1 MKYCPLCTTEM
12 VEKIIGEAARLA
24 CASEGC
30 DFIHW
35 DNPTP
40 VVAVVVEHQ
49 GKIVLA
55 NNYAWPDHIYSVITG
70 FLEKKE
76 SAAEGA
82 IREVK
87 EELGLTSVY
96 SELIDIYP
104 FARMNQIIMG
114 YYVRAR
120 GSIELNEELRSYK
133 HVEKEDLFT
142 WDSATGY
149 ILRDWL
155 NSQGLQA
162 EEKSLFK
169 ALNNQK
175 KRSELYQRI
184 DELVCQIPEG
194 QLATYGQI
202 AKLLGKCGARQVGYA
217 MSSLQ
222 EDSEVPWQ
230 RVINSQ
236 GQISSRNSSD
246 GHTLQ
251 RIILEEEGIEF
262 NEKGKVNLEKYRWQ
276 GPGNDSV
283 D

>member
-1 MKYCPLCTTEM
+1 MKYCPLCTSEL
-12 VEKIIGEAARLA
+12 VEKYLSDADRLV
-24 CASEGC
+24 CSNSEC

-40 VVAVVVEHQ
+40 VVAVVVEHK

-55 NNYAWPDHIYSVITG
+55 NNYAWPDHIFSVITG
-70 FLEKKE
+70 FLEKRE

-87 EELGLTSVY
+87 EELGLTATY

-114 YYVRAR
+114 YYVKAK
-120 GSIELNEELRSYK
+120 GSVKLNEELRSHKYINAA
-133 HVEKEDLFT
+133 DLYT

-155 NSQGLQA
+155 NSQGFNPK
-162 EEKSLFK
+162 EKSLFQ
-169 ALNNQK
+169 ALQK
-175 KRSELYQRI
+175 KKQRSELYQKI

-202 AKLLGKCGARQVGYA
+202 AKILGGCGARQVGYA
-217 MSSLQ
+217 MSSLGD
-222 EDSEVPWQ
+222 DSDVPWQ

-236 GQISSRNSSD
+236 GQISTRNSSD
-246 GHTLQ
+246 GHALQ

-262 NEKGKVNLEKYRWQ
+262 NEKGKVNLELYRWM
-276 GPGNDSV
+276 GPQ
-283 D
+283 

>member
-1 MKYCPLCTTEM
+1 MKFCPLCTSEL
-12 VEKIIGEAARLA
+12 VEKYLSDAMRMA
-24 CASEGC
+24 CPAEDC
-30 DFIHW
+30 EFVHW

-40 VVAVVVEHQ
+40 VVAVVVEHR
-49 GKIVLA
+49 GEIVLA
-55 NNYAWPDHIYSVITG
+55 NNYAWPEHIFSVITG

-82 IREVK
+82 AREVK
-87 EELGLTSVY
+87 EELGLTAVHT
-96 SELIDIYP
+96 ELIDIYP

-114 YYVRAR
+114 YFVRAK
-120 GSIELNEELRSYK
+120 GKIQLNEELRSYK
-133 HVEKEDLFT
+133 HVRAEDLFT

-155 NSQGLQA
+155 NSQGFNPP
-162 EEKSLFK
+162 EKNLFK
-169 ALNNQK
+169 ALQK
-175 KRSELYQRI
+175 KTQRSQLYQRI

-202 AKLLGKCGARQVGYA
+202 AKILGGCGARQVGYA
-217 MSSLQ
+217 MSSLD
-222 EDSEVPWQ
+222 EGSDVPWQ

-236 GQISSRNSSD
+236 GQISTRNSSD

-262 NEKGKVNLEKYRWQ
+262 NDRGKVDLERYRWL
-276 GPGNDSV
+276 GPA
-283 D
+283 